1 MISWRITKY
10 DPKYRNEKDE
20 YQKGEWTSCHD
31 IGNLYDGKEFT
42 VNDYM
47 AVENAYIYAALSF
60 VKGVNITTLTVKHL
74 EKHNDSINLDESP
87 LVYTEEMIELFES
100 LHEGNILEIRDIEHL
115 CRLVLREQ
123 LWCKLE
129 SNNKMFVHFGYDYYM
144 YIGCL
149 SKPEG
154 ISNLIE
160 KIGLFIEKFESPYL

>member
-10 DPKYRNEKDE
+10 NPKYRNEKDE
-20 YQKGEWTSCHD
+20 YQKNEWTSCHD
-31 IGNLYDGKEFT
+31 IGKLYDGKEFK

-47 AVENAYIYAALSF
+47 TVENAYIDTVLSF
-60 VKGVNITTLTVKHL
+60 VKGVNIPTLTVKYL
-74 EKHNDSINLDESP
+74 EKYNNSITFDENP
-87 LVYTEEMIELFES
+87 LVYTVEMIELFKNIY
-100 LHEGNILEIRDIEHL
+100 EGNVLEIREIEYL

-129 SNNKMFVHFGYDYYM
+129 SDNKMFVHFGYDYYM

-154 ISNLIE
+154 IINSIE
-160 KIGLFIEKFESPYL
+160 KKGLFIEKFESPYL